1 VKSETIS
8 QAFKEAIGERTV
20 VRAFFSTYC
29 FEPDFFELDVI
40 PLLLGGAALSTDD
53 SIRYHQLQLL
63 MTGDRDRFAV
73 VYDMDV
79 FAPTSN
85 TRLEVDYLPVRVNGA
100 CQHSKIAVLEVQ
112 SGEDEPAIILAAG
125 SFNLTKAGWWTNIE
139 VGHWVEVSREK
150 APRNIVEPLAK
161 ALTFF
166 QRVRPV
172 PVLAALA
179 ARLAEWKI
187 HPEDDACTFYFSGAG
202 PDRIDFSNFLKPVS
216 SGSIDIV
223 SPFFAEQGDN
233 FAVTAFLNRFDK
245 VSLLLPTDD
254 RGTATITRA
263 VYDGLSHNVS
273 WCRWHDKVRS
283 SYELHADGI
292 RKLHAKI
299 YAGKSWRF
307 IGSVNLSQ
315 KALRENIEAGFLLQK
330 TKQLKL
336 FSEMPEHGA
345 FAPAA
350 ATEAPAQQG
359 EIAMPPLSL
368 LYDWQ
373 NDVLEVTNPSTGT
386 GTGTLTVFDQQGSAT
401 GNYLLETDTTQAIHI
416 GSLAAQ
422 LERSSLLD
430 AIWTAP
436 DGRCSGRRTLL
447 VSQRHVYCRPSKLP
461 PLTVQELLRL
471 FQDMALEARLAV
483 VTTIA
488 ARKAH
493 LDGLTSSEFL
503 PAAPPDMVP
512 ASFFS
517 EFSEV
522 NGAFWSLRKKLEA
535 AQGGELD
542 YYLDG
547 KQHDSLS
554 GFAKALHGTDGSAA
568 VSPIARYLT
577 LLSMAEIL
585 VLWQREDTELAHE
598 VQNLITATEDSEAF
612 NALSNKIEFLKWIKE
627 KFSMPVRRLHNA
639 AIERERE
646 QVNG

>member
-1 VKSETIS
+1 VKSDTIS
-8 QAFKEAIGERTV
+8 QGFKDAIGERTV

-29 FEPDFFELDVI
+29 FEPDFFELDVM
-40 PLLLGGAALSTDD
+40 PLLLGGPVLSTDD

-73 VYDMDV
+73 VYDMDIFV
-79 FAPTSN
+79 PTSA
-85 TRLEVDYLPVRVNGA
+85 TRLEVEYLPVRVDGA

-112 SGEDEPAIILAAG
+112 SGDDEPAIILAAG

-139 VGHWVEVSREK
+139 VGHWIELSRDK

-161 ALTFF
+161 ALSFF
-166 QRVRPV
+166 QRQRPV
-172 PVLAALA
+172 PVLTALA
-179 ARLAEWKI
+179 ARLAKWKVQ
-187 HPEDDACTFYFSGAG
+187 PEDDTCAFYFSGAG
-202 PDRIDFSNFLKPVS
+202 PDRVNFSDFLKPVS

-254 RGTATITRA
+254 KGIATITRA
-263 VYDGLSHNVS
+263 VYDGLAQNVS
-273 WCRWHDKVRS
+273 WCRWHDNVRS
-283 SYELHADGI
+283 NYELHADGI

-336 FSEMPEHGA
+336 LSEMPEHDA

-350 ATEAPAQQG
+350 AAESPAQQG

-373 NDVLEVTNPSTGT
+373 DDLLEVVSPSTGT
-386 GTGTLTVFDQQGSAT
+386 LTLFDQQGSAT
-401 GNYLLETDTTQAIHI
+401 GNYLLETDATKAMHI
-416 GSLAAQ
+416 GGLAAQ
-422 LERSSLLD
+422 MERSSLLD
-430 AIWTAP
+430 ASWTAP

-471 FQDMALEARLAV
+471 FQNMAIEARLAV

-493 LDGLTSSEFL
+493 VDGLTSSEFL
-503 PAAPPDMVP
+503 PTVPPDMVP
-512 ASFFS
+512 TSFFS

-535 AQGGELD
+535 AQASELD

-554 GFAKALHGTDGSAA
+554 GFVKALHGNDGTTG
-568 VSPIARYLT
+568 VSPIVRYLT
-577 LLSMAEIL
+577 LLSMDEIL
-585 VLWQREDTELAHE
+585 RLWQREDTELARE
-598 VQNLITATEDSEAF
+598 VQNLITATEDSEVF
-612 NALSNKIEFLKWIKE
+612 NVLPNKTEFLKWIKE
-627 KFSMPVRRLHNA
+627 KFSMPVRQLHNA
-639 AIERERE
+639 AIECVGE
-646 QVNG
+646 QVNNG